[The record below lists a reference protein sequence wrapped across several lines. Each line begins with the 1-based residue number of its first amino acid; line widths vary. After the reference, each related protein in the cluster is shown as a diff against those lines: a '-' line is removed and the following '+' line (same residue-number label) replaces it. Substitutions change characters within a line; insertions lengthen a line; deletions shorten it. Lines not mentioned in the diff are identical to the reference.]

1 MVRGSGPKS
10 ARFFTS
16 RSQWEG
22 GGCICYDS
30 YNFGHPNWPLGKPL
44 PTKSKSESPRGPTSG
59 PIIVIGEASGDE
71 DEGKMPESPSSVDF
85 EMKVYN
91 DLFGEGVDI

>member
-1 MVRGSGPKS
+1 M
-10 ARFFTS
+10 
-16 RSQWEG
+16 G
-22 GGCICYDS
+22 GVSYDS

-85 EMKVYN
+85 EIKVYN

>member
-1 MVRGSGPKS
+1 MKLVSDG
-10 ARFFTS
+10 
-16 RSQWEG
+16 
-22 GGCICYDS
+22 CYDS
-30 YNFGHPNWPLGKPL
+30 YNVGHPNWPLGKPL
-44 PTKSKSESPRGPTSG
+44 PTKSKSESPREPTFG

>member
-1 MVRGSGPKS
+1 M
-10 ARFFTS
+10 
-16 RSQWEG
+16 G
-22 GGCICYDS
+22 GVCYDS

-71 DEGKMPESPSSVDF
+71 DEGEMPDSPSSVDF